1 MQDLENHAYQFQ
13 STLPSQGATDLPEGI
28 ASVLDISIHA
38 PLTGSDSADLELFL
52 HNEYFNPRSPH
63 RERPSSRFTLSIMRY
78 FNPRSPHRERR
89 LFWVICW
96 VFSRFQS
103 TLPSQGA
110 TISQSFM
117 YSKINISIH
126 APLTGSD
133 HDLTIPINSV
143 STISIHA
150 PLTGS
155 DFRGSV
161 TPTHT
166 RHFNPRS
173 PHRERRLM
181 TWDC

>member
-1 MQDLENHAYQFQ
+1 MFC
-13 STLPSQGATDLPEGI
+13 STYPM
-28 ASVLDISIHA
+28 ISILA
-38 PLTGSDSADLELFL
+38 PLTGSDKTQPCPQTPYAYFNPRSPHRERRVCRDVYAPLIKYFNPRSPHRERQRCRIWRIM
-52 HNEYFNPRSPH
+52 HINFNPRSPH

-133 HDLTIPINSV
+133 GD
-143 STISIHA
+143 
-150 PLTGS
+150 
-155 DFRGSV
+155 R
-161 TPTHT
+161 
-166 RHFNPRS
+166 
-173 PHRERRLM
+173 PHQGVHV
-181 TWDC
+181 

>member
-1 MQDLENHAYQFQ
+1 MERHISIHAPLTGSDKCSHFLRRRTGIFQ
-13 STLPSQGATDLPEGI
+13 STLPSQGATYAIILKSLPC
-28 ASVLDISIHA
+28 SISIHA

-133 HDLTIPINSV
+133 GD
-143 STISIHA
+143 
-150 PLTGS
+150 
-155 DFRGSV
+155 R
-161 TPTHT
+161 
-166 RHFNPRS
+166 
-173 PHRERRLM
+173 PHQGVHV
-181 TWDC
+181 